1 MKQQS
6 GMLLLEV
13 LLAMAI
19 FATAIIALLNSMQW
33 QLSALETLKQETLA
47 LWVADNVLVTSTY
60 GQLAAKEGAS
70 SQLNETFSWQ
80 LVEGKKSSSP
90 LLQKEA
96 RVITSDGRTL
106 SLYAWS
112 SDRKKTEAKHE

>member
-19 FATAIIALLNSMQW
+19 FSTAIIALLTSMQW

-47 LWVADNVLVTSTY
+47 IWVADNVLVTATY
-60 GQLAAKEGAS
+60 GQLAAKAGES
-70 SQLNETFSWQ
+70 SQLDKTFSWQ
-80 LVEGKKSSSP
+80 LAEEKQGSSP
-90 LLQKEA
+90 LQQKEA

-106 SLYAWS
+106 SLYAWFPES
-112 SDRKKTEAKHE
+112 KKAEAKHE

>member
-19 FATAIIALLNSMQW
+19 FSTAIIALLTSMQW

-47 LWVADNVLVTSTY
+47 IWVADNVLVTATY
-60 GQLAAKEGAS
+60 GQLAAKAGES
-70 SQLNETFSWQ
+70 SQLDKN
-80 LVEGKKSSSP
+80 
-90 LLQKEA
+90 LLLA
-96 RVITSDGRTL
+96 IGGR
-106 SLYAWS
+106 
-112 SDRKKTEAKHE
+112 KTGFVSFAAERGHGDNV

>member
-19 FATAIIALLNSMQW
+19 FATAIIALLTSMQW

-47 LWVADNVLVTSTY
+47 LWVADNVLMTTAY
-60 GQLAAKEGAS
+60 GQLTAKEGES

-80 LVEGKKSSSP
+80 LAEGTRSSSP

-96 RVITSDGRTL
+96 RVMTSDGRTL
-106 SLYAWS
+106 HLYAWFPEN
-112 SDRKKTEAKHE
+112 KKTEAKHE